1 MKNYI
6 LRLFAVCLFC
16 FTAFSGKVNAA
27 TTPVLFGTHEIGGSG
42 LKIAVAHPVKPVKAW
57 KQRLMQRIIKW
68 KLHRWQKSNSKG
80 KMTAKEADLF
90 ANTSLA
96 TGLGTWVCV
105 LLSTI
110 TTGGFFFVAA
120 LLLGLAAVIFGFVGL
135 SDTTKKGRAI
145 WGIVFGGGFLL
156 IFLFL
161 LVLIAGYWAR

>member
-1 MKNYI
+1 MENYI
-6 LRLFAVCLFC
+6 LRLITVCWLC

-27 TTPVLFGTHEIGGSG
+27 TTPNFSSANEIRIPN
-42 LKIAVAHPVKPVKAW
+42 LNITVANPVKPAKAW

-68 KLHRWQKSNSKG
+68 KLHRWQKLNRKG
-80 KMTAKEADLF
+80 KMSAKEADLF
-90 ANTSLA
+90 ASTSLA
-96 TGLGTWVCV
+96 AGLGTWVCV

-110 TTGGFFFVAA
+110 ATGGFFFVAA
-120 LLLGLAAVIFGFVGL
+120 LLLALAAVIFGFVGL